1 MKLCLSSGSCSLEEA
16 EMDTYN
22 ADPMHAGKN
31 TAIEAGTKPWRHAGH
46 REPVHS
52 DWEIWGSLRQMH
64 GSCSLSLGNKLTEGG
79 PPLLPILVLTLNR
92 LAPGPPLRPSNAP
105 CVTQGICTRCVLCPE
120 RAILAP
126 PLPTSFSK
134 PRLKG

>member
-31 TAIEAGTKPWRHAGH
+31 TAIEAGTKPWRNAGH
-46 REPVHS
+46 RELVHS

-64 GSCSLSLGNKLTEGG
+64 GSCSLSLGNKLRGWATSPAHSCAYTVQAG
-79 PPLLPILVLTLNR
+79 PRSSSQALKCPLCDSGHLYTLCALPRTSY
-92 LAPGPPLRPSNAP
+92 PS
-105 CVTQGICTRCVLCPE
+105 T
-120 RAILAP
+120 
-126 PLPTSFSK
+126 TSAHFI
-134 PRLKG
+134 